1 MDQSLA
7 KLFGINIPINLP
19 RPPMARPD
27 LYLGMA
33 HRKLKVPVESKP
45 VKTLKP
51 LNPPINVLGKEKE
64 IYIGPNI
71 IPLHYMVGTF
81 AFFIAGVVIADRY
94 F

>member
-7 KLFGINIPINLP
+7 KLFGINIPINFP
-19 RPPMARPD
+19 KPPMARSCQA
-27 LYLGMA
+27 Y
-33 HRKLKVPVESKP
+33 RKLRVPVESKP

-81 AFFIAGVVIADRY
+81 AFFIVGVVIADY